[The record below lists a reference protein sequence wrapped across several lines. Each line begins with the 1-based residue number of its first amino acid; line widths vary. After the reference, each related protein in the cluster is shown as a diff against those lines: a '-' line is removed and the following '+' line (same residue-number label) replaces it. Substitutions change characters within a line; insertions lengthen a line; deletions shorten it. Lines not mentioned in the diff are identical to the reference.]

1 MTENTGAKDT
11 VYVKL
16 SFEGE
21 KSKKGTR
28 NALKHILVELLDI

>member
-11 VYVKL
+11 AYVKL

-21 KSKKGTR
+21 NQSKG
-28 NALKHILVELLDI
+28 LEMH